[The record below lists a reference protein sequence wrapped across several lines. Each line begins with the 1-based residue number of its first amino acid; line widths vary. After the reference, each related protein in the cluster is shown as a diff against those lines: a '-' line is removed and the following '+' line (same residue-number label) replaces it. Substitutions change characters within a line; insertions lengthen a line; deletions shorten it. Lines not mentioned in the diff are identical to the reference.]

1 MICDIILIIMA
12 LTQRKKLKIF
22 TALTFFVLFIGLVF
36 FLLSDGEIEILKT
49 VFTRG
54 ITKEEVRESLLQF
67 GWKGY
72 ITLGIFS
79 ALQVLF
85 AFLPAEPVQVISG
98 ISFGFLTGS
107 LICLSGVFLG
117 NTLLYLLYKIYGNK
131 LTEYFQTNAEFDFET
146 ARKSNKIAL
155 IVLLLYF
162 LPAIPYGMICL
173 FTASLDI
180 KYPKY
185 ILLTTLGAIPSILIG
200 VGLGELAILSGWVV
214 SLAVFAVLVALLV
227 ILFKNRAKVFQ
238 KINEIMKKRASAVHK
253 PNPIALWFI
262 LFGASFVHRTKV
274 KFRFDNQAGKL
285 PSPSIVLFSHGSFI
299 DFSYC
304 GKILRKYR
312 PHVISARLYFYHRK
326 LEKLLRY
333 LGAIPKSMFAT
344 DIENV
349 KSCVRVLNAG
359 DMLAMMP
366 EARLSTVGKYEGIQD
381 STYKFIQRMGV
392 PVYTVRFNGGYF
404 ANPKWGDGVRKGGVV
419 EATLSPLFTAEELK
433 TITLERLKQGI
444 DDALYYDDFKWLESR
459 PNIVYNRKTL
469 AKGLENILYLC
480 PKCHAKY
487 SLTTDKRT
495 ITCANCGMQATLTNR
510 YAFVDEQPFTNFAK
524 WYEWQSQE
532 TAKEMDC
539 DDYAL
544 TSKVELRHS
553 SIDGKSLTRH
563 AGDGVCTL
571 DKTGLVYRG
580 TQDGKEI
587 EKRFPISQIY
597 RLLFGAGVDFEI
609 YEGKEIWFFVPEEK
623 RSCVEWYI
631 ASGILKTKNE

>member
-1 MICDIILIIMA
+1 MA
-12 LTQRKKLKIF
+12 LTKKKKLKIY
-22 TALTFFVLFIGLVF
+22 TALALIALLVGLAF
-36 FLLSDGEIEILKT
+36 FLFSDGGIEILKT

-54 ITKEEVRESLLQF
+54 ITKEEVRESLEQF

-72 ITLGIFS
+72 ITLGFLS
-79 ALQVLF
+79 MLQVVF

-98 ISFGFLTGS
+98 LSFGLLKGC
-107 LICLSGVFLG
+107 LICLSGVVLG
-117 NTLLYLLYKIYGNK
+117 NTLIYILYKIYGNK
-131 LTEYFQTNAEFDFET
+131 LTEYFKTNAEFDFEL

-155 IVLLLYF
+155 IVFILYF

-173 FTASLDI
+173 FTASLDT
-180 KYPKY
+180 KYPRY
-185 ILLTTLGAIPSILIG
+185 ILLTTFGSIPSILIG
-200 VGLGELAILSGWVV
+200 VGLGELAISSGWIV

-238 KINEIMKKRASAVHK
+238 KVNAFMKKRANAVHK

-262 LFGASFVHRTKV
+262 LFFTSFIHRTKV
-274 KFRFDNQAGKL
+274 KFRFKNQAGKL

-312 PHVISARLYFYHRK
+312 PHVISARLYFYHKK
-326 LEKLLRY
+326 LNKLLRY

-344 DIENV
+344 DMENI
-349 KSCVRVLNAG
+349 KSCLRVLNAG

-392 PVYTVRFNGGYF
+392 PVYTVRLDGGYL
-404 ANPKWGDGVRKGGVV
+404 ADPKWGDGVRKGGVV
-419 EATLSPLFTAEELK
+419 EATLSPLFSAEELK
-433 TITLERLKQGI
+433 TVTLEQLKQRV
-444 DDALYYDDFKWLESR
+444 DAALAYDDFKWLETR
-459 PNIVYNRKTL
+459 PEIKYKRKTL

-480 PKCHAKY
+480 PNCRAKY

-495 ITCANCGMQATLTNR
+495 ITCTNCGMQATLNDR
-510 YAFVDEQPFTNFAK
+510 YAFTDGKPFVNFAK
-524 WYEWQSQE
+524 WYEWQTQE
-532 TAKEMDC
+532 TAKEVAKDG
-539 DDYAL
+539 YAL
-544 TSKVELRHS
+544 TSKVELRHG
-553 SIDGKSLTRH
+553 SIDGKSLTRK
-563 AGDGVCTL
+563 AGDGVCVL
-571 DKTGLVYRG
+571 DKTGLIYRG
-580 TQDGKEI
+580 TQDGKTI
-587 EKRFPISQIY
+587 EKTFPMSQIY

-631 ASGILKTKNE
+631 ASGILKTQDEQEKNG